1 MNARARLFFAL
12 WPDQAVRGELAAWAS
27 ALHREVG
34 GRVTKTESIHL
45 TLLFL
50 GEVEPER
57 FDAARELGS
66 PVSSPSFELT
76 LDTAGCWK
84 HNGVA
89 WAAPGAVP
97 APLAASGCRRPRRG
111 LRSGAPGVQATPD
124 PAQKGAMPAAAM
136 AAAGADRV
144 ANRALRAGALGAEP
158 RSCALRRDRQLVAW
172 GKFDLGGFTTKAQ
185 RHKD

>member
-97 APLAASGCRRPRRG
+97 APLAA
-111 LRSGAPGVQATPD
+111 LAEHL
-124 PAQKGAMPAAAM
+124 
-136 AAAGADRV
+136 AAGARDAGFEVER
-144 ANRALRAGALGAEP
+144 RAYKPHLTLLR
-158 RSCALRRDRQLVAW
+158 
-172 GKFDLGGFTTKAQ
+172 KAQ
-185 RHKD
+185 CRPLQWQPPAPIVWRIERFVLVRSVLNREAALYEEIANWSLGENLT